1 MSDDTQD
8 QTGQELVQS
17 TGGATKELR
26 PGEWPPAD
34 VEHHLRRTDTDPKAQ
49 ARAVRQVATMFML
62 SVLFVILFIARP
74 PTM

>member
-26 PGEWPPAD
+26 PGEWP
-34 VEHHLRRTDTDPKAQ
+34 
-49 ARAVRQVATMFML
+49 FSF
-62 SVLFVILFIARP
+62 SVS
-74 PTM
+74 TW